1 MNKRLY
7 VDKNKFNLML
17 ERMNR
22 EYTYNESVEKFNKIL
37 LTEGFSKQVIS
48 VLKGL
53 QFKSPNLSLFIKSI
67 DGDLSSLRKLLDD
80 VMDNSGAKMK
90 NFTDEVMSE
99 IKIRLQQSGR
109 VLTKFEEQGLELLFK
124 SLRSVDN
131 ARNGRAINTVTG
143 FIEEFPTNTSLST
156 IQNTLEEFYED
167 MPDLFNEG
175 LPPGSKL
182 VGDVDS
188 KKIKNLIGQ
197 NIKYLD
203 NSYIE
208 PLLKQV
214 QTTKW
219 RKWTPKKVLKLSDE
233 YDGYLIYKKD
243 NPNDLFFLERSDYD
257 PELSSK
263 LKEDP
268 NNVVIDTNKSIAEQG
283 KNGENF
289 MNNIH
294 SGNITDG
301 SVVYTSK
308 WKQWLLGK
316 KGWQKILKYW
326 GIGAGSV
333 LVVKIIDC
341 LIASGTEKTVEDK
354 TIGTEKTIT
363 YDFGDCMGWSVE
375 DPEFMI
381 DDPRPI
387 GVSWWDVLLGPLA
400 VVSYPVRQLLSVV
413 SIDFS
418 KFMKGIQRETKNTVY
433 EVMEMSL
440 EGLSIVKILNAEC
453 EGDEQEILNKLIGES
468 GVEELGNTLNTLLGM
483 VGVDANLSSDEVEK
497 YIQQLANTQEEI
509 NELRGEL
516 EKQRKRVHIEVEGLP
531 EGSEFRVEG
540 VSIKE
545 EVIKSCF
552 VVKTKV
558 IAEKITHLKNKQ
570 KQEQLTGNYD
580 CDLYVNTIDL
590 YSESGYENAT
600 TPTGVDKCEKNKKRL
615 GELFKFYENYT
626 KAAGTEWSS
635 PGVEFI
641 QCSDENLSNLKGNM
655 ETCETI
661 NKKKEENKIEIDVTI
676 DPVEVEDIPKEDYT
690 WQQYVDESDKENL
703 CIVTDRYL
711 SQNRTLFDSVQ
722 NGEIDQ
728 GDYEIYEVNGK
739 KRIKYK
745 FTDYTITT
753 MAKTYWCKKGY
764 GIINDSGKSESDC
777 VNDLISNLKSSGCW
791 DSFYG

>member
-1 MNKRLY
+1 MKKRLY

-37 LTEGFSKQVIS
+37 LTEGFPKQVIS

-67 DGDLSSLRKLLDD
+67 DGDLSSLRKLLDG

-90 NFTDEVMSE
+90 NFTDEVMGE

-109 VLTKFEEQGLELLFK
+109 DLTKFEEDGLELLFK

-131 ARNGRAINTVTG
+131 ARNGRTINTVTG

-182 VGDVDS
+182 VGDIDTI
-188 KKIKNLIGQ
+188 KIKNLIGK

-268 NNVVIDTNKSIAEQG
+268 NNVVIDTNKSIADQG

-289 MNNIH
+289 MNNIY

-308 WKQWLLGK
+308 FKQWLLGK

-326 GIGAGSV
+326 GISSATL
-333 LVVKIIDC
+333 LVIKIIDC
-341 LIASGTEKTVEDK
+341 LFASGTERNVESK
-354 TIGTEKTIT
+354 STGSEETIT
-363 YDFGDCMGWSVE
+363 YDFGDCFGWSIP
-375 DPEFMI
+375 DPEFI
-381 DDPRPI
+381 KNDPRPI
-387 GVSWWDVLLGPLA
+387 GVSWWDVVLGPFA
-400 VVSYPVRQLLSVV
+400 VISYPVRKLVSVV
-413 SIDFS
+413 SIDFA
-418 KFMKGIQRETKNTVY
+418 KFMSGVQRQVNNTVY
-433 EVMEMSL
+433 MVMEKSL
-440 EGLSIVKILNAEC
+440 ENLSIVKILNAEC
-453 EGDEQEILNKLIGES
+453 KGNDQEILKSVISES
-468 GVEELGNTLNTLLGM
+468 GVGEFGATLNTLLGM
-483 VGVDANLSSDEVEK
+483 VGVNANLSSNDVENQ
-497 YIQQLANTQEEI
+497 IQKLANTQEQIE
-509 NELRGEL
+509 ELRGEL
-516 EKQRKRVHIEVEGLP
+516 KKQQERIHIEVDGLP

-540 VSIKE
+540 VSIKD
-545 EVIKSCF
+545 EVKKNCF
-552 VVKTKV
+552 AAKTKV

-570 KQEQLTGNYD
+570 KQEQSTGNYD

-590 YSESGYENAT
+590 YTESGYENAT
-600 TPTGVDKCEKNKKRL
+600 TPTGVDKCERNKESLR
-615 GELFKFYENYT
+615 ELFKFYENYT
-626 KAAGTEWSS
+626 KAAGSLWKS

-661 NKKKEENKIEIDVTI
+661 NKKEEENKIEIDVTI
-676 DPVEVEDIPKEDYT
+676 DPVEVVEIPKDDYD
-690 WQQYVDESDKENL
+690 WQQFVDESDKENL
-703 CIVTDRYL
+703 CIVTDRNL
-711 SQNRTLFDSVQ
+711 TQNPALFDSVQ
-722 NGEIDQ
+722 SGEIDQ

-764 GIINDSGKSESDC
+764 GLFSSEKSESDC